1 MSMIDQFRQFLRSPW
16 TAGRVWALVSA
27 LLLGLALIVFIGIE
41 SRMEPEHLKGEAS
54 DCDIWAIEPG
64 EPVPEGC

>member
-1 MSMIDQFRQFLRSPW
+1 MIDHLKQVLRSPW

-27 LLLGLALIVFIGIE
+27 LLLSLALIVFVGID
-41 SRMEPEHLKGEAS
+41 SRMELEHRKGEVP